1 MQRQS
6 PRLTRKLWVRAVAT
20 LITVL
25 TVSTGR
31 ATGIDH
37 REPRLPAIPCTALG
51 QFMIP
56 DAIITSAVNVAASG
70 SVPAYCRVLATVAPE
85 TDIEV
90 RLPENWQQRL
100 LHLGG
105 SGLDGVI
112 PNLNLNGAQLAAG
125 YALAASNGG
134 HRDATGGP
142 TRFLN
147 NPVLIEDYA
156 FAAIGK
162 TVRFAKAAIQ
172 AYYAQEAIYAYFAGC
187 SNGGRGAFNAAA
199 KYPDEYDGVIAGAP
213 GRNVPGLISG
223 WVRAGLLTPPSAAKM
238 ASLYR
243 AELAQCD
250 ATDGLADG
258 IISNPRACRFDPA
271 TIGCPAG
278 VDNDS
283 CLTDTEI
290 QAVNTIR
297 SDLELANGKLVYSRL
312 GIGNPAKGFGVFMPL
327 GPPGSPTVAS
337 FGAAYLQYIVYSDP
351 AYDPATYDVDRDL
364 RTVVRVMEGVYDFSA
379 GTVPLAK
386 YLRSGKKMI
395 VWHGTED
402 TAVSHLDTIRTYK
415 KMADAADE
423 GAENARLYTPPG
435 VLHCGGG
442 PGADR
447 FDVLGA
453 MTDWVEDGRAPRT
466 LLAAKV
472 NSTGSVL
479 FTRPL
484 CEYPRYPRYIG
495 HGDPNDASSF
505 ECVGWRRKTR

>member
-162 TVRFAKAAIQ
+162 TVRSQ
-172 AYYAQEAIYAYFAGC
+172 RPPSRRTTRRRQPTRT
-187 SNGGRGAFNAAA
+187 SPDVRMAAA
-199 KYPDEYDGVIAGAP
+199 AP
-213 GRNVPGLISG
+213 SMRRRSTRTSTTGSLPGLR
-223 WVRAGLLTPPSAAKM
+223 VVT
-238 ASLYR
+238 
-243 AELAQCD
+243 
-250 ATDGLADG
+250 
-258 IISNPRACRFDPA
+258 
-271 TIGCPAG
+271 CPA
-278 VDNDS
+278 
-283 CLTDTEI
+283 
-290 QAVNTIR
+290 
-297 SDLELANGKLVYSRL
+297 
-312 GIGNPAKGFGVFMPL
+312 
-327 GPPGSPTVAS
+327 
-337 FGAAYLQYIVYSDP
+337 
-351 AYDPATYDVDRDL
+351 
-364 RTVVRVMEGVYDFSA
+364 
-379 GTVPLAK
+379 
-386 YLRSGKKMI
+386 
-395 VWHGTED
+395 
-402 TAVSHLDTIRTYK
+402 
-415 KMADAADE
+415 
-423 GAENARLYTPPG
+423 
-435 VLHCGGG
+435 
-442 PGADR
+442 
-447 FDVLGA
+447 
-453 MTDWVEDGRAPRT
+453 
-466 LLAAKV
+466 
-472 NSTGSVL
+472 
-479 FTRPL
+479 
-484 CEYPRYPRYIG
+484 
-495 HGDPNDASSF
+495 
-505 ECVGWRRKTR
+505 